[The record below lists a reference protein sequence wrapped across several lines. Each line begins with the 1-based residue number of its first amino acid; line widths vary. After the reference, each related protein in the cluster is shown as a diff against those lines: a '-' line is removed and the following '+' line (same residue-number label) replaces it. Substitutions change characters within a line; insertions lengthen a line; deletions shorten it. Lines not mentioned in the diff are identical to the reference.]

1 MGKRKNNQKKS
12 RQIDYSNLNIIS
24 SNVRGV
30 SNKKKSIETILDEN
44 DVDICI
50 LSELNTKNL
59 PVFKGYTPF
68 TKYSDKLFHGVAILI
83 RNEIAKHALKI
94 PDVSELETV
103 HVRISNT
110 IPALN
115 ILGTYLPVETR
126 TTVEQTDKIWKLLTD
141 KVDSILN
148 SHEAVL
154 VLGDL
159 NRPLQSNKPSHGT
172 KLLNEWLQEDNMR
185 LLNSDE
191 PTRIDPASGKG
202 SILDLAIISDSIF
215 GNVQSFHV
223 DTQNI

>member
-1 MGKRKNNQKKS
+1 MGKRKTNQNKT
-12 RQIDYSNLNIIS
+12 RQINFSDLNIIS

-68 TKYSDKLFHGVAILI
+68 TKYSDKPFHGVAILI

-94 PDVSELETV
+94 PDVSELEAV

-115 ILGTYLPVETR
+115 ILGTYIPPCR
-126 TTVEQTDKIWKLLTD
+126 
-141 KVDSILN
+141 
-148 SHEAVL
+148 
-154 VLGDL
+154 G
-159 NRPLQSNKPSHGT
+159 
-172 KLLNEWLQEDNMR
+172 
-185 LLNSDE
+185 
-191 PTRIDPASGKG
+191 
-202 SILDLAIISDSIF
+202 
-215 GNVQSFHV
+215 
-223 DTQNI
+223 